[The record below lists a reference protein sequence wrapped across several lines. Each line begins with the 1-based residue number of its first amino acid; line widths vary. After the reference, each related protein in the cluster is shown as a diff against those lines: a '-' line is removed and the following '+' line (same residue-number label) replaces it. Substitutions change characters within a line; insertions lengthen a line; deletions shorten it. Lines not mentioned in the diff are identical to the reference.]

1 MQSKWKSVT
10 NIVTFCVAATLI
22 SGAIGPPAVAQGTL
36 NSRFTSV
43 HHSSP
48 WELLNHVTSTMENL
62 GTVRADVVF
71 VVKQGHNSD
80 TGLPASFKMVTTRHL
95 RIDLWVTR
103 PVRYLLRGL
112 EKIAVAGERTV
123 VRRLAAERWGNVLA
137 TRRGGKSGVWTCA
150 RASTD
155 TPLPGDN
162 PESVN
167 VVPGLIE
174 NPRRVVSLGTGRTAG
189 ISTVHLRVA
198 FQSRIAGVLQP
209 VTANDYVSKASD
221 RLLQFSVSDASV
233 VGGVPTRVWM
243 KWRFSRYGER
253 LSTGLMGRC
262 KGSAG

>member
-1 MQSKWKSVT
+1 MRSKWKSVT
-10 NIVTFCVAATLI
+10 NILAFCVAATLI
-22 SGAIGPPAVAQGTL
+22 SGAIGQPAVAQGIV
-36 NSRFTSV
+36 NSRFAGV

-48 WELLNHVTSTMENL
+48 RQLLNQVTSTMENL
-62 GTVRADVVF
+62 VTVRADVVF
-71 VVKQGHNSD
+71 VVKQGANSA
-80 TGLPASFKMVTTRHL
+80 TGLPPSFRMVTTRHL

-112 EKIAVAGERTV
+112 EKIAVRGAPTV
-123 VRRLAAERWGNVLA
+123 VRRLAAIRWGNVLA
-137 TRRGGKSGVWTCA
+137 TQHGGTSGVWACA
-150 RASTD
+150 RVSTD

-198 FQSRIAGVLQP
+198 FQSRITGVLQP

-233 VGGVPTRVWM
+233 VGGVPTRVWV
-243 KWRFSRYGER
+243 KWRFSHYGEH
-253 LSTGLMGRC
+253 LPTGLMGRC